1 MTEGYQE
8 QKKAVACGHW
18 PLYRFDPR
26 LKKQGKNPLQLD
38 SKPPSLDLEEYI
50 YGENRY
56 RSLKKSNPQAA
67 AELLKLAKGD
77 AAQRYALMEQ
87 LAKLEIGNH

>member
-1 MTEGYQE
+1 
-8 QKKAVACGHW
+8 
-18 PLYRFDPR
+18 
-26 LKKQGKNPLQLD
+26 LQLD

-77 AAQRYALMEQ
+77 VAQRYALMEQ
-87 LAKLEIGNH
+87 LAKLSCSSDNNPPTD